1 LLSNGAR
8 HFIASALSGA
18 AGVTALAP
26 IEVVRIQLMVNSN
39 EGVRG
44 AVRALGGVRGAFRGN
59 TADALAA
66 AIKVGMTMPAFKL
79 YKQWLTA
86 AAQRYGHLEEDA
98 PLPQWAVFLAGAFAG
113 CTATI
118 VAFPLDVARTRLA
131 MECSVDMSLATCLY
145 GIGEREGIKALY
157 QGLTATVAGALPF
170 SAVKLTTYDLLR
182 SRALAKDDSVSLPL
196 GQSAVLGAIAGVVA
210 ATTCFPLE
218 VVRRRQMLGEF
229 ATISTMGAI
238 STIVRAEGMEAPLC
252 RCGPQHVQDWHV
264 QRAGLCALRADQGHA
279 LGRWAHTAVAST
291 QVGRV
296 ASSAIW
302 VIESFPT
309 GSTEH
314 GLDSQADDSTVITP
328 AMTAQSPLHSY
339 RCTVI
344 KSATAPISQCPH

>member
-1 LLSNGAR
+1 MRGRVLCIFISLLPATTVAGAVSSPQSSRRRIQPACESRTTPLLSNGAR

-39 EGVRG
+39 DGVRG

-98 PLPQWAVFLAGAFAG
+98 PLPQWAVFFAGAFAG

-229 ATISTMGAI
+229 ASISTMGAI
-238 STIVRAEGMEAPLC
+238 STIVRVEGMEALF
-252 RCGPQHVQDWHV
+252 
-264 QRAGLCALRADQGHA
+264 AGVGLNMFKTGMSNA
-279 LGRWAHTAVAST
+279 LGFALYELTKDMLSVD
-291 QVGRV
+291 GR
-296 ASSAIW
+296 
-302 VIESFPT
+302 
-309 GSTEH
+309 
-314 GLDSQADDSTVITP
+314 TP
-328 AMTAQSPLHSY
+328 PWRQH
-339 RCTVI
+339 
-344 KSATAPISQCPH
+344 KSVE